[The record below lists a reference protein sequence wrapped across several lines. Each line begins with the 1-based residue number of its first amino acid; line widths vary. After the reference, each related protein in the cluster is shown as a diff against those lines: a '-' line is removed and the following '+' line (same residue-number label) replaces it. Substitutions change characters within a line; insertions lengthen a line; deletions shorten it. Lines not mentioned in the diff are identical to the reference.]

1 MAARAEDPRYR
12 CTDREHS
19 HKRPGGPSPHRVIK
33 ACRERKSFNNPRR
46 QRSDSVAIDVRAN
59 IGQTLEPEGG
69 SMAKA
74 TVFVDDAVLGHL
86 PPVCAKTGVDTW
98 DHLVMTVPVGGS
110 EGLGIAWLLVL
121 AGPIGWLGLF
131 IYAVARRV
139 ETLTVK
145 LPYCDAAYNELTR
158 HRRIRRNT
166 GLAVIMLFVIAI
178 LVAIARTY
186 TARAAAV
193 ALAVVAVGLLV
204 TFVAETFRVR
214 RAAVQVDLDGSRRW
228 VTLSRISDGLAEAIT
243 TSRADRPRIEIGQT

>member
-1 MAARAEDPRYR
+1 
-12 CTDREHS
+12 
-19 HKRPGGPSPHRVIK
+19 
-33 ACRERKSFNNPRR
+33 
-46 QRSDSVAIDVRAN
+46 
-59 IGQTLEPEGG
+59 
-69 SMAKA
+69 MAKA

-110 EGLGIAWLLVL
+110 EGLGIAWLLLL

-131 IYAVARRV
+131 IYAFARRV

-158 HRRIRRNT
+158 TRRTRRNI
-166 GLAVIMLFVIAI
+166 GIAVIVLLIMAV
-178 LVAIARTY
+178 LVAIAKTY
-186 TARAAAV
+186 TARAGAV
-193 ALAVVAVGLLV
+193 ALAVVAVGLLL
-204 TFVAETFRVR
+204 TFIAETLRVR

-243 TSRADRPRIEIGQT
+243 RSRADNPRSEIGRT